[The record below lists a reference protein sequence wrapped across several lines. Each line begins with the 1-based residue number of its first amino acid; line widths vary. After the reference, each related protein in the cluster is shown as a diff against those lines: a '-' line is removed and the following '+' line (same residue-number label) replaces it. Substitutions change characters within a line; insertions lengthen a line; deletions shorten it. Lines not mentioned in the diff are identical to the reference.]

1 MSGNKLLCVCG
12 LHKNRG
18 EIFSILLFC
27 FLWSMEVFGFVK
39 LGFGDRFRCSSAA
52 VFVLGGM
59 AEGSCWVF
67 WLLGFFV
74 VFLLCS

>member
-1 MSGNKLLCVCG
+1 MHVVCIRTG
-12 LHKNRG
+12 G
-18 EIFSILLFC
+18 EISRFYCFVSYGVWKYLDLF
-27 FLWSMEVFGFVK
+27 K

-52 VFVLGGM
+52 VFVLGAGWLR
-59 AEGSCWVF
+59 AVIGF